1 MLITDQGFRDAVSR
15 AAAQAQRAR
24 DERDTCPVELQGCGA
39 KGVLCGVTRRGM
51 TLCKFCPE
59 CGWNTLATQEE
70 RRAARVLRDF
80 ATAYPRER
88 KKRVQTPKKTK
99 KTSTKKKTSGQKKGR
114 K

>member
-15 AAAQAQRAR
+15 AVAQAQRAR

-59 CGWNTLATQEE
+59 CGWNTLAIQEE
-70 RRAARVLRDF
+70 KRAARVLRDF
-80 ATAYPRER
+80 ASAYPRER
-88 KKRVQTPKKTK
+88 TKPAPKKTK
-99 KTSTKKKTSGQKKGR
+99 KKASGQKKRR